1 MCASVVTHPH
11 TRGANAL
18 AAREVTIG
26 PLGLAGT
33 LHLPASASALTSRWA
48 LPRETTLNPAVSS

>member
-1 MCASVVTHPH
+1 MCASVVTHPY
-11 TRGANAL
+11 TRAANAS

-33 LHLPASASALTSRWA
+33 LHLPASAKRACRVRPWQRLQ
-48 LPRETTLNPAVSS
+48 PI